1 MRLFCGIGLGSIRGA
16 RGRVRNIG
24 DLFRYG
30 ETGAAYDAFDLS
42 SLYQDT
48 DGISPATDAGQQI
61 ALVMDRIH
69 ATHAYQSSVSLRPML
84 GRAPKDRRNIYL
96 GSDLLEGSSPTSS
109 NGATFVRDGI
119 GLGATLTGISGASYL
134 QMSAP
139 IASGRTVSFFA
150 AAGTSGSIGVG
161 STGDAITASF
171 NLVTGVAINGNN
183 TTDAA
188 MQPVAGGYRC
198 SFKALTSANLRL
210 LPGTGSINLGKL
222 QIEDGPL
229 TPYQSVSLNG
239 LITTEEGAPSYYF
252 ARLDLSDDRLDTVL
266 PQAVTGDV
274 VIAGRNGTLIAPAS
288 YAAGST
294 FQLGPTSYTGG
305 VSGIL
310 RAVGDVVG
318 WTVIGR
324 TLTAAERKW
333 LLDYYKER
341 GAKGLLVPGGPE
353 LVTNGDFSN
362 GTTGWTVP
370 AGASVVDGQMNI
382 TANSTADVDARASI
396 NVVAGKTYALTF
408 DKISGPAGFGDP
420 DWALNL
426 NGPGFTHV
434 RFGLQPAGRYQ
445 LFFVSSVT
453 GSDQLG
459 IGNYADGS
467 KAPGGTQTVVVDN
480 ISVRELRPEEE
491 W

>member
-1 MRLFCGIGLGSIRGA
+1 MPTLTYA
-16 RGRVRNIG
+16 NIG
-24 DLFRYG
+24 KVAINPTLQDLFRYG

-42 SLYQDT
+42 SLFQDAAGT
-48 DGISPATDAGQQI
+48 SPATIVGQQI
-61 ALVMDRIH
+61 ALVSDRIH
-69 ATHAYQSSVSLRPML
+69 ATHARQSSVSLRPL
-84 GRAPKDRRNIYL
+84 IGRAPKDRRNIYL
-96 GSDLLEGSSPTSS
+96 GSDLLEGSSPNTV
-109 NGATFVRDGI
+109 NGATLVRDGV
-119 GLGATLTGISGASYL
+119 GFGTTLTGTSGASIL

-161 STGDAITASF
+161 STGGAITASF
-171 NLVTGVAINGNN
+171 NLVTGVASSGNN

-188 MQPVAGGYRC
+188 MEHVSGGYRC

-229 TPYQSVSLNG
+229 TPYQSFSLNG
-239 LITTEEGAPSYYF
+239 LIMTEEGVPSYYF
-252 ARLDLSDDRLDTVL
+252 ARLDMSDDRLDTVL

-305 VSGIL
+305 VSNIL

-341 GAKGLLVPGGPE
+341 GAKGLLVPGPE
-353 LVTNGDFSN
+353 LVVN
-362 GTTGWTVP
+362 GTF
-370 AGASVVDGQMNI
+370 
-382 TANSTADVDARASI
+382 DVDASGWTPSSANVTAARNASGQLEVTNNGAGWVSQTI
-396 NVVAGKTYALTF
+396 NTVAGKTYRVEVNWSQ
-408 DKISGPAGFGDP
+408 KQG
-420 DWALNL
+420 
-426 NGPGFTHV
+426 
-434 RFGLQPAGRYQ
+434 AGRFNIGTVVGGAS
-445 LFFVSSVT
+445 LLTVT
-453 GSDQLG
+453 TY
-459 IGNYADGS
+459 GNYTGTAATTFVASGS
-467 KAPGGTQTVVVDN
+467 TAVISLGDSSGGAGTVQIYDN

>member
-1 MRLFCGIGLGSIRGA
+1 MPTLTYPNLGKTAILPTLQ
-16 RGRVRNIG
+16 

-30 ETGAAYDAFDLS
+30 EPGVAYDAFDLS
-42 SLYQDT
+42 SLFQDT
-48 DGISPATDAGQQI
+48 AGTNPATAPEQQI
-61 ALVMDRIH
+61 ALVSDRIH
-69 ATHAYQSSVSLRPML
+69 ATHARQSSVSLRPL
-84 GRAPKDRRNIYL
+84 IGRAPKDRRNIYL
-96 GSDLLEGSSPTSS
+96 GSDLLEGSSPSTV
-109 NGATFVRDGI
+109 NGATFVLDGI
-119 GLGATLTGISGASYL
+119 GFGATLTGISGASIL

-150 AAGTSGSIGVG
+150 SAGTSGSIGVG
-161 STGDAITASF
+161 STGGAITASF
-171 NLVTGVAINGNN
+171 NLVTGVASSGNN

-210 LPGTGSINLGKL
+210 VPGTGSINIGKL
-222 QIEDGPL
+222 QIENGDL

-239 LITTEEGAPSYYF
+239 LITTEEGVPSYYF

-274 VIAGRNGTLIAPAS
+274 VIAGRDGTVIAPAS

-305 VSGIL
+305 VSNIL

-318 WTVIGR
+318 WAVIGR

-333 LLDYYKER
+333 LLSYHKER
-341 GAKGLLVPGGPE
+341 GAKGLLVEAGPE
-353 LVTNGDFSN
+353 LILNGTFNTDASNWSSGSGATFAAVSGQLVVTNPSGGTNRRAIQSFSAVI
-362 GTTGWTVP
+362 GR
-370 AGASVVDGQMNI
+370 AYRIRGQ
-382 TANSTADVDARASI
+382 V
-396 NVVAGKTYALTF
+396 
-408 DKISGPAGFGDP
+408 ISG
-420 DWALNL
+420 
-426 NGPGFTHV
+426 
-434 RFGLQPAGRYQ
+434 GRIG
-445 LFFVSSVT
+445 VGTSSVATEIFQIT
-453 GSDQLG
+453 GSVDQVFVATSATMFVGLAVNSAAAG
-459 IGNYADGS
+459 DTG
-467 KAPGGTQTVVVDN
+467 VFDN